1 MPLHLST
8 ASPGDADD
16 PDVQLAR
23 FDLSVALLQERV
35 LSPAQAAARGVS
47 PLAPLG
53 YAGQTRHAVAVSAL
67 RDLLLPLGWERNDD
81 ENVARVRH
89 VERGLA
95 IVVASGNA
103 LTGLPSWTT
112 GRQPSTKWPKGD
124 VTRAAAADNEQ
135 QLTLFD
141 SADASDGRTPVTQAL
156 FATWL
161 LLLRAVEY
169 EVRAELSHP
178 LRVNPAGYIDRWSQ
192 RILVPSVANDG
203 TATDPDFGDEGDI
216 PDVPI
221 APL

>member
-8 ASPGDADD
+8 ALPGDDAD
-16 PDVQLAR
+16 PDVHLAR
-23 FDLSVALLQERV
+23 FDLSVALLHERV
-35 LSPAQAAARGVS
+35 IAPAQAAARAVS

-53 YAGQTRHAVAVSAL
+53 FTGQTRHAVAVSGL
-67 RDLLLPLGWERNDD
+67 RDLLLQLGWERNDD

-89 VERGLA
+89 VERRLA
-95 IVVASGNA
+95 IIVATGNA
-103 LTGLPSWTT
+103 LTGLPVSAT

-135 QLTLFD
+135 LTLFD
-141 SADASDGRTPVTQAL
+141 PADASDGTTPEAHPP
-156 FATWL
+156 FATWY
-161 LLLRAVEY
+161 LLLRALEH

-178 LRVNPAGYIDRWSQ
+178 LRVNPAGFIDRWSQ
-192 RILVPSVANDG
+192 RILIRPLANDG
-203 TATDPDFGDEGDI
+203 TATDPDFGDEGDV